1 MVSRDA
7 HTTNAKVGEVG
18 KRQRQ
23 KTIADAHSDVDV
35 ERMVAYLSS
44 HVHVALAIFL
54 HAGVGIGGKMKIVAL
69 QRACKIP

>member
-44 HVHVALAIFL
+44 HVHAALAIFL

>member
-1 MVSRDA
+1 M
-7 HTTNAKVGEVG
+7 HIQQTQKLG
-18 KRQRQ
+18 KWESGSDKKRF
-23 KTIADAHSDVDV
+23 ADAHSDVDV